1 MTRIPFHY
9 DLALGPATVAGPY
22 PVFDPGAGAVE
33 IRHIRVSTRA
43 AMRVIVGTADADGS
57 RMLDVYL
64 PAGGAGALSD
74 CDIPTIGTGML
85 GQPVLVITDAAG
97 AVSVGI
103 DGCYVTP

>member
-1 MTRIPFHY
+1 VTRYPFHY
-9 DLALGPATVAGPY
+9 DIALAAGTPAGTY

-57 RMLDVYL
+57 RMLDQYL

-85 GQPVLVITDAAG
+85 GLPVVVITDAPG
-97 AVSVGI
+97 AS
-103 DGCYVTP
+103 TAAT